1 MFEPMMEMSD
11 DAVIKVVGVGGGGG
25 NAVEHMV
32 RESIEGVEFI
42 SINTDAQALRKT
54 SVNTVIQ
61 IGGDITKGLG
71 AGANPQVGRDAA
83 LEDRD
88 RIKEVLTGA
97 DMVFIAAGMGG
108 GTGTGAAPVIAEVA
122 KELGVLTV
130 AVVTKPFS
138 FEGKKRLA
146 FAEQGI
152 EELSKHV
159 DSLITIPNE
168 KLLKVLGRGITL
180 LEAFASANDVLK
192 NAVQGIA
199 ELITR
204 PGMINVD
211 FADVR
216 TVMSEMGHAMM
227 GSGVAKGEDR
237 AEEAAEMAISSPLL
251 EDIDLAGARGV
262 LVNITAGLDMRLD
275 EFETVGNTVK
285 AFASDNAT
293 VVIGTSLDPDMA
305 DEIRVTVVATGIGNE
320 RKPDITL
327 VAGGK
332 AKVAPAAQPAQTQ
345 TPIPQAAQVKVEEK
359 PAQPLQEKPQVTTQ
373 PSSPATGTATNQNA
387 APKQEKESGYLD
399 IPAFLRR
406 QAD

>member
-54 SVNTVIQ
+54 SVNSVIQ
-61 IGGDITKGLG
+61 IGGDMTKGLG

-88 RIKEVLTGA
+88 RIKEELTGA

-122 KELGVLTV
+122 KELGILTV

-320 RKPDITL
+320 KKPDITL

-332 AKVAPAAQPAQTQ
+332 AKVAPVAQPQSQVATQ
-345 TPIPQAAQVKVEEK
+345 QPAAVKVEEK
-359 PAQPLQEKPQVTTQ
+359 PVQTLQEKPQVT
-373 PSSPATGTATNQNA
+373 SPATTSASASNGSGQST
-387 APKQEKESGYLD
+387 APKVEKDGYLD